1 MPEYYLNSEMHFSIV
16 IHLTAVT
23 SRKQS
28 YSRIPSH
35 KALVEMQ
42 NKELGLKA

>member
-1 MPEYYLNSEMHFSIV
+1 MPEYYLNSVIHFSIV
-16 IHLTAVT
+16 IHLTVIM
-23 SRKQS
+23 SRKHS

-35 KALVEMQ
+35 KALVEKQ